1 MSDENAT
8 AKGRINDLEYV
19 EKLSKS
25 DQEKRNNEKMRK
37 WGAGEEG
44 KKPLVSWIPSSRNPP
59 VHLIRFV
66 GENKKKRRENFRKTS
81 KIDK

>member
-25 DQEKRNNEKMRK
+25 DQEKRNNEKIGGWGRK
-37 WGAGEEG
+37 

-66 GENKKKRRENFRKTS
+66 GENKNKKKGKF
-81 KIDK
+81 

>member
-8 AKGRINDLEYV
+8 SKGRINDLEYV
-19 EKLSKS
+19 AKLSKS

-37 WGAGEEG
+37 WGGEKK
-44 KKPLVSWIPSSRNPP
+44 KKPLASWIPSSRNPL

-66 GENKKKRRENFRKTS
+66 GENKNKKKG
-81 KIDK
+81 KI